1 MQKVD
6 KSILVWNLET
16 STKLSRR
23 NEKNLEKK
31 VNSFFLLF
39 LLKTI
44 YLILSANKVIL
55 SIFIEIASVKISEIL
70 WPHPSPS
77 HYVQTASHTLG

>member
-23 NEKNLEKK
+23 NEQNQEKK

-39 LLKTI
+39 FTED
-44 YLILSANKVIL
+44 Y
-55 SIFIEIASVKISEIL
+55 F
-70 WPHPSPS
+70 PHFECKQSDFE
-77 HYVQTASHTLG
+77 YFY